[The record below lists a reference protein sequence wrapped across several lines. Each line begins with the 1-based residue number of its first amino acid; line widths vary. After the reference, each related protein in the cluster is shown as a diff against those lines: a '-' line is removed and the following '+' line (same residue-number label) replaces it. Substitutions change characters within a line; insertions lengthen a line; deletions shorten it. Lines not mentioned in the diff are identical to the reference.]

1 MSCPTHTHHPIQNRM
16 GPAFLNPIP
25 ILRRS
30 IRNRNLF
37 R

>member
-1 MSCPTHTHHPIQNRM
+1 MSCPTHTRHPIQSRM
-16 GPAFLNPIP
+16 GRAFLNLIP

>member
-1 MSCPTHTHHPIQNRM
+1 MLCRTHTRHRIQNRM
-16 GPAFLNPIP
+16 GRAFLNLIP

-30 IRNRNLF
+30 TRNRNLF

>member
-1 MSCPTHTHHPIQNRM
+1 MLCPIHTHHRIQSRM
-16 GPAFLNPIP
+16 GRAFLNLIP

-30 IRNRNLF
+30 TRNRNLF